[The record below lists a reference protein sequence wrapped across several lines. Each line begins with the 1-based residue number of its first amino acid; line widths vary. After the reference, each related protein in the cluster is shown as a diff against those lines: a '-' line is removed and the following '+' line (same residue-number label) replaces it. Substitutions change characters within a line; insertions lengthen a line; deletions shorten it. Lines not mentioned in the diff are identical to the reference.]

1 MSWQWVSGYD
11 YKGLPCR
18 DYKKVQK
25 NIKKG
30 GDWDH
35 VYWNKK
41 KSKWPNW
48 YKRWQDEDEWD
59 NEAEEDNDDEDAEYH
74 EPEKR
79 PHPPLQPPRQERET
93 TEDYYDEE
101 THADEQYY
109 PTCTMG
115 MVQPREKGIVRTMK
129 KTKEGVHGVIEV
141 TGWIGAYLHYH
152 SDNFLSRGARQLHM
166 LCDRDLLVGE
176 FVTFYIDGHSK
187 HRIGKPSIMPIAVA
201 IKKGAQ

>member
-25 NIKKG
+25 KNKKG
-30 GDWDH
+30 GEGDH
-35 VYWNKK
+35 DYWSKNKYK
-41 KSKWPNW
+41 CKR

-59 NEAEEDNDDEDAEYH
+59 NDAEEENDDEDAEYH

-79 PHPPLQPPRQERET
+79 PRPPLQPPRQERET

-101 THADEQYY
+101 TYADEQYY

-115 MVQPREKGIVRTMK
+115 MVQTREKGIVRTMK

-141 TGWIGAYLHYH
+141 SGWIGAYLHYH
-152 SDNFLSRGARQLHM
+152 SDNFLGRGARQLHM
-166 LCDRDLLVGE
+166 LCDKDLLVGE
-176 FVTFYIDGHSK
+176 FVTFYIDGHHKFRTQSM
-187 HRIGKPSIMPIAVA
+187 MPIAVA
-201 IKKGAQ
+201 LKKGAQ